1 MCQNQVL
8 MILYTLEVLTTSF
21 SNDKHM
27 KKIIF
32 LTIFFSNI
40 FCSQAQQKDS
50 TILKNTDLHEVI
62 VHGVNSSADVASE
75 YSSRIPLKNLENAQ
89 ITHSVNSKLIM
100 NRNYFVQY
108 NMLSNVTGV
117 SPSWAGV
124 SPYYTVRGFR
134 TRSNFRNGI
143 LGYVASDI
151 DPVNI
156 TQLDVVKGPS
166 GTLFGSSMTVFGGVI
181 NRVTVKPQD
190 DNFTSI
196 TLAGGNNNFQRATF
210 DVNAKLDVQSKGLM
224 RVTGAYTNKESFQ
237 DQGVY
242 QNLFVAPSFTYKAS
256 DKLRIDAEAEILRRV
271 STNNLLLTP
280 MNPLKS
286 GVLTYAISPSELNLD
301 YFKSYTENSVLYK
314 TTAINLYGKISYI
327 LSNRW
332 KSETNLMSSNSGSYG
347 NYQTMIMTNN
357 NASIVRRIVN
367 YAPETIINQQIQ
379 QNFIGDI
386 TTASVRHRV
395 LLGADYYRYV
405 YGTTANGLDGSK
417 ANAANGVARP
427 TFDTVAV
434 ATKNINYGLLNES
447 EINSRLLGKVPAIT
461 KTILTTYSIYASDVI
476 NPTKNLTLMLSARV
490 DFLQNSGTYN
500 KTTDTWTGTYNQ
512 TAFSPKVGLTYQLL
526 PEQLAFFASYM
537 NGFQNV
543 APVSQV
549 DGTVANFKPQYGN
562 QFETG
567 FKYAHEKHLLDASL
581 SLYDIQISNTV
592 RSNPENI
599 SMFIQ
604 NGKQYSRGVELDLQS
619 RPVEGLYIH
628 AGMAYNDSKLT
639 AADANTEGLRP
650 INSGSAWMSN
660 WYANYCFQQGDL
672 KGLAL
677 GLGGNYYGKDNII
690 NSKSAGTFA
699 TDAYTLF
706 NAVVSYSQKAYT
718 LSLSGDNIFDTK
730 YYYGGRGFITP
741 GNLRQVIL
749 SLKLK
754 L

>member
-1 MCQNQVL
+1 
-8 MILYTLEVLTTSF
+8 
-21 SNDKHM
+21 M
-27 KKIIF
+27 KKV
-32 LTIFFSNI
+32 LFSILFIGNYVA
-40 FCSQAQQKDS
+40 SQAQEKDS
-50 TILKNTDLHEVI
+50 TILKNTDLQEVI
-62 VHGVNSSADVASE
+62 IRGVNNSADVSSE
-75 YSSRIPLKNLENAQ
+75 YTSRIPLKNLENPQ
-89 ITHSVNSKLIM
+89 VTHSVNSKLIL

-156 TQLDVVKGPS
+156 AQLDVVKGPS

-190 DNFTSI
+190 DTFTSI

-210 DVNAKLDVQSKGLM
+210 DVNTKLDTESKGLM
-224 RVTGAYTNKESFQ
+224 RLTGAYTNKESFQ

-242 QNLFVAPSFTYKAS
+242 QNLFLAPSFTYKVS

-286 GVLTYAISPSELNLD
+286 GVLTFAESPSGLNLD
-301 YFKSYTENSVLYK
+301 YFKSYTDNSVLFK
-314 TTAINLYGKISYI
+314 TTAINLYSKISYI
-327 LSNRW
+327 LSSQW
-332 KSETNLMSSNSGSYG
+332 KSETNLMSSNSESYG
-347 NYQTMIMTNN
+347 NYQTMVMTNN
-357 NASIVRRIVN
+357 NTSIVRRIVN

-379 QNFIGDI
+379 QNFIGDL
-386 TTASVRHRV
+386 TTGSVRHRV

-405 YGTTANGLDGSK
+405 YGTTANGLDGSR
-417 ANAANGVARP
+417 ANAANGVVRP

-434 ATKNINYGLLNES
+434 AGKSVNYGLLNES

-461 KTILTTYSIYASDVI
+461 KTTLTTYSLYASDVI

-500 KTTDTWTGTYNQ
+500 KTTDVWTGAYNQ

-567 FKYAHEKHLLDASL
+567 FKYSQEKHLLDASL
-581 SLYDIQISNTV
+581 SLYDIRISNTV
-592 RSNPENI
+592 RANPENV

-604 NGKQYSRGVELDLQS
+604 NGAQYSRGAELDLQS
-619 RPVEGLYIH
+619 RPIEGLYFH
-628 AGMAYNDSKLT
+628 AGLAYNDSKLT
-639 AADANTEGLRP
+639 ASDANTEGLRP
-650 INSGSAWMSN
+650 VNSGPAWMSN
-660 WYANYCFQQGDL
+660 WYGNYTFMKGTL
-672 KGLAL
+672 KGFSL
-677 GLGGNYYGKDNII
+677 GFGGNYYGKDNII
-690 NSKSAGTFA
+690 NTKSAGTFA

-706 NAVVSYSQKAYT
+706 NAVLSYSQKAYT
-718 LSLSGDNIFDTK
+718 LSLSGDNIFDTQ

-741 GNLRQVIL
+741 GNLRQVIV
-749 SLKLK
+749 SLKLN